1 MRFLDEYINSLMLWS
16 EFTAQFWPIL
26 SFDQKYCLT
35 YVVGVVTMADLLQN
49 QQNKNLWAVPVCLHI
64 ICEWKRILICDLLL
78 QDHDKNNG
86 KSSEFIQT

>member
-49 QQNKNLWAVPVCLHI
+49 QQNKNLWAVPIDVAVPVFNTWCQYVFTLFV
-64 ICEWKRILICDLLL
+64 
-78 QDHDKNNG
+78 
-86 KSSEFIQT
+86 SEKEF